1 MTLQRIKIELH
12 ATTNKSEAETTM
24 KEAIGGMTRKTRSM
38 CLLAAVGEFHFYCI
52 SAVSEEIEN
61 HIIES

>member
-1 MTLQRIKIELH
+1 MT
-12 ATTNKSEAETTM
+12 
-24 KEAIGGMTRKTRSM
+24 GKTRSM

-61 HIIES
+61 HIIESNNSLGSTGP